1 MIDTAMIDT
10 PTNRDERWVR
20 AIYELAGMRRP
31 SASEGERIAAESIAG
46 HLRELGCAAAVE
58 QGRAHGGYW
67 WPIGLANGVAAI
79 AGLAALRGLRPRAQA
94 AGGLRPRAR
103 LGTAIAAGA
112 AAAGLWDDLGQG
124 RRWMRRLLPRRPT
137 YNVVA
142 RAGDPDA
149 ERTIVVVAHHDAAH
163 SGLVFHPALGQLGP
177 KLAPEHHE
185 RAKQTAPIMFAVWLG
200 PVMIGAGAVA
210 GAARLLRAGLALSL
224 GSIAVM
230 ADIGSRSVVPGANDN
245 LSAVGALIALAQRLR
260 DEPLA
265 GARVLLV
272 STGSEESF
280 SEGMSEFLAR
290 HGDELDPSRTEL
302 LCLECLGGARLV
314 VVEGEGMLR
323 MRNYP
328 AAMCDALAD
337 AAARAAVPV
346 ERGAKTVAATDALVA
361 LRAGYP
367 VVTLASMED
376 TKLPLN
382 YHWPN
387 DVADNLRWPTLE
399 RAIEVCEQFVRMRAA
414 ADPPAA

>member
-1 MIDTAMIDT
+1 MDT
-10 PTNRDERWVR
+10 PANRDERWVR
-20 AIYELAGMRRP
+20 AIYELAGMSRP
-31 SASEGERIAAESIAG
+31 SASEGERIAAESIAN
-46 HLRELGCAAAVE
+46 HLRALGCETEVE
-58 QGRAHGGYW
+58 QERAHGGYW
-67 WPIGLANGVAAI
+67 WPIGLANAVAAV
-79 AGLAALRGLRPRAQA
+79 AATVVLRG
-94 AGGLRPRAR
+94 AGPRAR
-103 LGTAIAAGA
+103 VGAAVAAGI

-124 RRWMRRLLPRRPT
+124 RRWIRRLLPQRPT

-142 RAGDPDA
+142 QAGDPGA
-149 ERTIVVVAHHDAAH
+149 GRTIVVVAHHDAAH
-163 SGLVFHPALGQLGP
+163 SGLVFHPALGQIGP
-177 KLAPEHHE
+177 KIAPQHHE
-185 RAKQTAPIMFAVWLG
+185 RATQTAPIMFAVWLG
-200 PVMIGAGAVA
+200 PVMIAAGAAA
-210 GAARLLRAGLALSL
+210 GTARLLRAGLVLSL

-230 ADIGSRSVVPGANDN
+230 GDIAARSVVPGANDH
-245 LSAVGALIALAQRLR
+245 LTAVGAVIALAQRLR

-280 SEGMSEFLAR
+280 SEGMSGFLAR

-302 LCLECLGGARLV
+302 LCLECLGGARLI

-323 MRNYP
+323 MRDYP
-328 AAMCDALAD
+328 AEMCDALVQ
-337 AAARAAVPV
+337 AAARAGVRI

-387 DVADNLRWPTLE
+387 DVPENLRWPTLE
-399 RAIEVCEQFVRMRAA
+399 RAIEVCERFVRERAA
-414 ADPPAA
+414 AGRAGG

>member
-1 MIDTAMIDT
+1 MIDTGMIDT

-20 AIYELAGMRRP
+20 AIFELAGMQRP

-46 HLRELGCAAAVE
+46 HLRELGCEAAVE
-58 QGRAHGGYW
+58 QERAHGGYW
-67 WPIGLANGVAAI
+67 WPIGLANGVAAV
-79 AGLAALRGLRPRAQA
+79 AALAALRGLRPC
-94 AGGLRPRAR
+94 AR
-103 LGTAIAAGA
+103 LGTALVAGA

-124 RRWMRRLLPRRPT
+124 RRWIRRLLPSRPT

-163 SGLVFHPALGQLGP
+163 SGLVFHPALGRLGP

-245 LSAVGALIALAQRLR
+245 LSAVGAVIALAQRLR
-260 DEPLA
+260 DEPLS

-323 MRNYP
+323 MRDYP

-337 AAARAAVPV
+337 AAARAAVSV

-387 DVADNLRWPTLE
+387 DVAENLRWPTLE

-414 ADPPAA
+414 ANAPAA

>member
-1 MIDTAMIDT
+1 MIGGGTMDT

-20 AIYELAGMRRP
+20 AIYELSGMSRP

-46 HLRELGCAAAVE
+46 HLRELGCVTEVE
-58 QGRAHGGYW
+58 QERAHGGYW
-67 WPIGLANGVAAI
+67 WPIGAANAVAAM
-79 AGLAALRGLRPRAQA
+79 AAVGALRSVRPT
-94 AGGLRPRAR
+94 AR
-103 LGTAIAAGA
+103 VSAAIAAGVA
-112 AAAGLWDDLGQG
+112 AVGLWDDLGQG
-124 RRWMRRLLPRRPT
+124 RRWIRRLLPHRPT

-149 ERTIVVVAHHDAAH
+149 EATIVLVAHHDAAH
-163 SGLVFHPALGQLGP
+163 SGLVFHPALGQIGP

-185 RAKQTAPIMFAVWLG
+185 RARQTAPIMFAVWLG
-200 PVMIGAGAVA
+200 PVMIAA
-210 GAARLLRAGLALSL
+210 GAAAGVTRLLRAGLALSL
-224 GSIAVM
+224 GSITVM
-230 ADIGSRSVVPGANDN
+230 ADIAARSVVPGANDN
-245 LSAVGALIALAQRLR
+245 LTAVGAVIAVAQRLH
-260 DEPLA
+260 DEPLT

-280 SEGMSEFLAR
+280 SEGMSGFLAR
-290 HGDELDPSRTEL
+290 HRKELDPSRTEM
-302 LCLECLGGARLV
+302 LCLECLGGARLI

-323 MRNYP
+323 MRDYP
-328 AAMCDALAD
+328 AEMCDALA
-337 AAARAAVPV
+337 AAADRAGVAI

-387 DVADNLRWPTLE
+387 DVPENLRWPTLE
-399 RAIEVCEQFVRMRAA
+399 RAIEVCEQFVRMRAVA
-414 ADPPAA
+414 G

>member
-1 MIDTAMIDT
+1 
-10 PTNRDERWVR
+10 
-20 AIYELAGMRRP
+20 
-31 SASEGERIAAESIAG
+31 
-46 HLRELGCAAAVE
+46 
-58 QGRAHGGYW
+58 
-67 WPIGLANGVAAI
+67 
-79 AGLAALRGLRPRAQA
+79 
-94 AGGLRPRAR
+94 
-103 LGTAIAAGA
+103 
-112 AAAGLWDDLGQG
+112 
-124 RRWMRRLLPRRPT
+124 MRRLLPHRPT

-142 RAGDPDA
+142 QAGDPDA
-149 ERTIVVVAHHDAAH
+149 GRTIVVVAHHDAAH
-163 SGLVFHPALGQLGP
+163 SGLVFHPALGQIGP

-185 RAKQTAPIMFAVWLG
+185 RATQTAPIMFAVWLG
-200 PVMIGAGAVA
+200 PVMIAA
-210 GAARLLRAGLALSL
+210 GAAAGLGRLLRAGLALSL

-245 LSAVGALIALAQRLR
+245 LTAVGAVIALAQRLR
-260 DEPLA
+260 DEPLT

-302 LCLECLGGARLV
+302 LCLECLGGARLI

-323 MRNYP
+323 MRDYP
-328 AAMCDALAD
+328 VEMCDALAD
-337 AAARAAVPV
+337 AADRAGVAV

-387 DVADNLRWPTLE
+387 DVPENLRWPTLE

-414 ADPPAA
+414 ANVSGG

>member
-1 MIDTAMIDT
+1 MIDGGIMGEPA
-10 PTNRDERWVR
+10 NRDQRWVR
-20 AIYELAGMRRP
+20 AIHELAGMQRP
-31 SASEGERIAAESIAG
+31 SASEGERIAAESIAD
-46 HLRELGCAAAVE
+46 HLRELGCQTEVE
-58 QGRAHGGYW
+58 QERVHGGYW
-67 WPIGLANGVAAI
+67 WPIGLANGVAAL
-79 AGLAALRGLRPRAQA
+79 AAVAALRSD
-94 AGGLRPRAR
+94 RPRAR
-103 LGTAIAAGA
+103 FGAAVAAGI

-124 RRWMRRLLPRRPT
+124 RRWMRRLLPRRST

-142 RAGDPDA
+142 QAGDPDA
-149 ERTIVVVAHHDAAH
+149 GRTIVVVAHHDAAH
-163 SGLVFHPALGQLGP
+163 SGLVFHPALGQIGP
-177 KLAPEHHE
+177 RLAPEHHE
-185 RAKQTAPIMFAVWLG
+185 RATQTAPIMFAVWLG
-200 PVMIGAGAVA
+200 PVMIAA
-210 GAARLLRAGLALSL
+210 GAAAGVGRLLRAGLALSL

-245 LSAVGALIALAQRLR
+245 LTAVGAVIALAERLR
-260 DEPLA
+260 DEPLT

-302 LCLECLGGARLV
+302 LCLECLGGARLI

-323 MRNYP
+323 MRDYP

-337 AAARAAVPV
+337 AADRAGVAV

-387 DVADNLRWPTLE
+387 DVPENLRWPTIE
-399 RAIEVCEQFVRMRAA
+399 RAIKVCEQFVRTRAA
-414 ADPPAA
+414 ASPPSP

>member
-1 MIDTAMIDT
+1 MIGGAMTAT
-10 PTNRDERWVR
+10 PANRDARWVR

-31 SASEGERIAAESIAG
+31 SASEGERLAAELIAN
-46 HLRELGCAAAVE
+46 HLRELGCETEVE
-58 QGRAHGGYW
+58 QEYAHGGYW
-67 WPIGLANGVAAI
+67 WPIGLANAVAAV
-79 AGLAALRGLRPRAQA
+79 AGAGSLRA
-94 AGGLRPRAR
+94 AGRRAR
-103 LGTAIAAGA
+103 VGAAIAAGI

-124 RRWMRRLLPRRPT
+124 RRWIRRLLPHRPT

-142 RAGDPDA
+142 QAGDPDA
-149 ERTIVVVAHHDAAH
+149 GTTIVVVAHHDAAH
-163 SGLVFHPALGQLGP
+163 SGLVFHPALGQIGP
-177 KLAPEHHE
+177 KIAPEHHE
-185 RAKQTAPIMFAVWLG
+185 RATQTAPIMFAVWLG
-200 PVMIGAGAVA
+200 PVMIAVGAVA
-210 GAARLLRAGLALSL
+210 GVARVVRAGLALSL

-230 ADIGSRSVVPGANDN
+230 ADIASRSVVPGANDN
-245 LSAVGALIALAQRLR
+245 LSAVGAVIALAQRLR

-280 SEGMSEFLAR
+280 SEGMSGFLAR

-302 LCLECLGGARLV
+302 LCLECLGGARLI

-323 MRNYP
+323 MRDYP
-328 AAMCDALAD
+328 AEMCDALVGAAD
-337 AAARAAVPV
+337 RAGVPI

-387 DVADNLRWPTLE
+387 DVPENLRWPTLE
-399 RAIEVCEQFVRMRAA
+399 RAIEVCDQFVRMRAA
-414 ADPPAA
+414 AGRARN

>member
-1 MIDTAMIDT
+1 
-10 PTNRDERWVR
+10 
-20 AIYELAGMRRP
+20 MRR
-31 SASEGERIAAESIAG
+31 
-46 HLRELGCAAAVE
+46 
-58 QGRAHGGYW
+58 
-67 WPIGLANGVAAI
+67 
-79 AGLAALRGLRPRAQA
+79 
-94 AGGLRPRAR
+94 
-103 LGTAIAAGA
+103 
-112 AAAGLWDDLGQG
+112 
-124 RRWMRRLLPRRPT
+124 MLPRRPT

-142 RAGDPDA
+142 QAGDADA
-149 ERTIVVVAHHDAAH
+149 DRTIVVVAHHDAAH

-177 KLAPEHHE
+177 RLAPEHHE
-185 RAKQTAPIMFAVWLG
+185 RAQQTAPIMFAVWLG
-200 PVMIGAGAVA
+200 PVMIGV
-210 GAARLLRAGLALSL
+210 GAAAGVTRLLRAGLAISL
-224 GSIAVM
+224 GSIAAMV
-230 ADIGSRSVVPGANDN
+230 DIGSRSVVPGANDN
-245 LSAVGALIALAQRLR
+245 LTAVGAVIAIAQRLR
-260 DEPLA
+260 DQPLT

-280 SEGMSEFLAR
+280 SEGMSAFLAR

-302 LCLECLGGARLV
+302 LCLECLGGARLI

-323 MRNYP
+323 MRDYP

-337 AAARAAVPV
+337 AADRAGIPV

-387 DVADNLRWPTLE
+387 DVPENLRWPTLE

-414 ADPPAA
+414 ANVSGG

>member
-1 MIDTAMIDT
+1 MTDT
-10 PTNRDERWVR
+10 PASRDERWVR
-20 AIYELAGMRRP
+20 AIHELAGMRRP
-31 SASEGERIAAESIAG
+31 SASEGERIAAEVIAN
-46 HLRELGCAAAVE
+46 HLRELGFDTEVE
-58 QGRAHGGYW
+58 QEHAHGGYW
-67 WPIGLANGVAAI
+67 WPIGLANGVAAV
-79 AGLAALRGLRPRAQA
+79 AGVGALRGASR
-94 AGGLRPRAR
+94 RAR
-103 LGTAIAAGA
+103 VGAAIAAGI

-124 RRWMRRLLPRRPT
+124 HRWIRQLLPHRPT

-142 RAGDPDA
+142 EAGDPDA
-149 ERTIVVVAHHDAAH
+149 DTTIVVVAHHDAAH
-163 SGLVFHPALGQLGP
+163 SGLVFHPALGQIGP
-177 KLAPEHHE
+177 KIAPEHHE
-185 RAKQTAPIMFAVWLG
+185 RATQTAPIMFAVWLG
-200 PVMIGAGAVA
+200 PVMIAV
-210 GAARLLRAGLALSL
+210 GAAAGVLRVVRAGLALAL

-230 ADIGSRSVVPGANDN
+230 ADIASRSVVPGANDN
-245 LSAVGALIALAQRLR
+245 LTAVGAVLALAQRLR

-280 SEGMSEFLAR
+280 SEGMSGFLAR

-302 LCLECLGGARLV
+302 LCLECLGGARLI

-323 MRNYP
+323 MRDYP
-328 AAMCDALAD
+328 AEMCDALVG
-337 AAARAAVPV
+337 AAARAGVPI

-387 DVADNLRWPTLE
+387 DVPENLRWPTLE
-399 RAIEVCEQFVRMRAA
+399 RAIEVCDQFVRMRAA
-414 ADPPAA
+414 AGRARG

>member
-20 AIYELAGMRRP
+20 AIHQLAAMQRP
-31 SASEGERIAAESIAG
+31 SASEGERIAAESIAD
-46 HLRELGCAAAVE
+46 HLRELGCETEVE
-58 QGRAHGGYW
+58 QERVHGGYW
-67 WPIGLANGVAAI
+67 WPIGLANGVAAM
-79 AGLAALRGLRPRAQA
+79 AAVAALRSD
-94 AGGLRPRAR
+94 RPRAR
-103 LGTAIAAGA
+103 LGATVAAGI

-124 RRWMRRLLPRRPT
+124 RRWMRRLLPRRST

-142 RAGDPDA
+142 QAGDLDA
-149 ERTIVVVAHHDAAH
+149 GRTIVVVAHHDAAH
-163 SGLVFHPALGQLGP
+163 SGLVFHPALGQIGP
-177 KLAPEHHE
+177 RLAPEHHE
-185 RAKQTAPIMFAVWLG
+185 RATQTAPIMFAVWLG
-200 PVMIGAGAVA
+200 PVMIAA
-210 GAARLLRAGLALSL
+210 GAAAGIGRLLRAGLALSL
-224 GSIAVM
+224 GSVAVM

-245 LSAVGALIALAQRLR
+245 LTAVGAVIALAQRLR
-260 DEPLA
+260 DEPLT

-290 HGDELDPSRTEL
+290 HGDELDPSHTEL
-302 LCLECLGGARLV
+302 LCLECLGGARLI

-323 MRNYP
+323 MRDYP

-337 AAARAAVPV
+337 AADRAGVAV

-387 DVADNLRWPTLE
+387 DVPENLRWPTIE
-399 RAIEVCEQFVRMRAA
+399 RAIRVCEQFVRTRAA
-414 ADPPAA
+414 ASPPSP

>member
-1 MIDTAMIDT
+1 MIDDITMDT
-10 PTNRDERWVR
+10 PAHPEARWVR
-20 AIYELAGMRRP
+20 AIYELAGMQRP
-31 SASEGERIAAESIAG
+31 SASAGERIAAESIAD
-46 HLRELGCAAAVE
+46 HLRALGCETTVE
-58 QGRAHGGYW
+58 QERAHGGYW
-67 WPIGLANGVAAI
+67 WPIGLANGVAAV
-79 AGLAALRGLRPRAQA
+79 AAVAALRGARPRVRLAAAVA
-94 AGGLRPRAR
+94 AGL
-103 LGTAIAAGA
+103 AG
-112 AAAGLWDDLGQG
+112 AGLWDDLGQG
-124 RRWMRRLLPRRPT
+124 RRWMRRMLPCRTT

-142 RAGDPDA
+142 QTGDTDA
-149 ERTIVVVAHHDAAH
+149 KATIVVVAHHDAAH

-185 RAKQTAPIMFAVWLG
+185 RAQRTAPIMFAVWLG
-200 PVMIGAGAVA
+200 PVMIGV
-210 GAARLLRAGLALSL
+210 GAAAGIGRLLRAGLALSL
-224 GSIAVM
+224 GSVAAM

-245 LSAVGALIALAQRLR
+245 LTAVGAVIALAQRLR

-280 SEGMSEFLAR
+280 SEGMSGFLAR

-302 LCLECLGGARLV
+302 LCLECLGGARLI

-323 MRNYP
+323 MRDYP

-337 AAARAAVPV
+337 AADHAGVSV

-387 DVADNLRWPTLE
+387 DLPENLRWPTLE

-414 ADPPAA
+414 ASGDPG

>member
-1 MIDTAMIDT
+1 MTNT
-10 PTNRDERWVR
+10 PANPDERWVR

-31 SASEGERIAAESIAG
+31 SASEGERIAAESIAN
-46 HLRELGCAAAVE
+46 HLRELGCEAKVE
-58 QGRAHGGYW
+58 QERAHGGYW
-67 WPIGLANGVAAI
+67 WPIGLANAVAAG
-79 AGLAALRGLRPRAQA
+79 AA
-94 AGGLRPRAR
+94 AGVLRRAGPRTRVGA
-103 LGTAIAAGA
+103 AIAAGI

-124 RRWMRRLLPRRPT
+124 GRWIRRLLPQRPT

-142 RAGDPDA
+142 EAGDPDA
-149 ERTIVVVAHHDAAH
+149 EMTILVVAHHDAAH
-163 SGLVFHPALGQLGP
+163 SGLVFHPALGQIGP
-177 KLAPEHHE
+177 KIAPEHHE
-185 RAKQTAPIMFAVWLG
+185 RATRTASIMFAVWLG
-200 PVMIGAGAVA
+200 PVMIAA
-210 GAARLLRAGLALSL
+210 GAAAGVARLVRSGLALSL

-230 ADIGSRSVVPGANDN
+230 ADIASRAVVPGANDN
-245 LSAVGALIALAQRLR
+245 LTAVGAVIALAQRLR
-260 DEPLA
+260 DVPLA

-280 SEGMSEFLAR
+280 SEGMSGFLER

-302 LCLECLGGARLV
+302 LCLECLGGARLI

-323 MRNYP
+323 MRDYP
-328 AAMCDALAD
+328 AEMCDALVE
-337 AAARAAVPV
+337 AAGRAGVPI

-387 DVADNLRWPTLE
+387 DVPENLRWPTLE
-399 RAIEVCEQFVRMRAA
+399 RAIEVCDRFVRMRAA
-414 ADPPAA
+414 VGRAGN

>member
-1 MIDTAMIDT
+1 MIDTGTIDT

-20 AIYELAGMRRP
+20 AIYELAGMQRP

-46 HLRELGCAAAVE
+46 HLRELGCEAAVE
-58 QGRAHGGYW
+58 QERAHGGYW
-67 WPIGLANGVAAI
+67 WPIGLANGVAAV
-79 AGLAALRGLRPRAQA
+79 AALAALRGLRPRA
-94 AGGLRPRAR
+94 R
-103 LGTAIAAGA
+103 LGTALVAGA

-124 RRWMRRLLPRRPT
+124 RRWIRRLLPSRPT

-245 LSAVGALIALAQRLR
+245 LSAVGAVIALAQRLR
-260 DEPLA
+260 DEPLS

-280 SEGMSEFLAR
+280 SEGMSAFLAR
-290 HGDELDPSRTEL
+290 HGDELDPSRAEL

-323 MRNYP
+323 MRDYP

-387 DVADNLRWPTLE
+387 DVAENLRWPTLE

-414 ADPPAA
+414 ANAPAA